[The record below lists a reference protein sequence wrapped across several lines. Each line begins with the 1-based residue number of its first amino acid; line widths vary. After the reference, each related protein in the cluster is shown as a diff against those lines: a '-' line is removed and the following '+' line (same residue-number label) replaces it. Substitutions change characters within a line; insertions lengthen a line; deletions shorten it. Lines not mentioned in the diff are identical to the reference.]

1 LNKIYSTP
9 RPKRAEKVKLPP
21 KVVSIMASL
30 STESHHRYTQRENQ
44 ASESHEALELKDKA
58 LCDIEKI
65 KRKYKF
71 NGPIFSKKLAH

>member
-1 LNKIYSTP
+1 
-9 RPKRAEKVKLPP
+9 
-21 KVVSIMASL
+21 MASL